1 MPSNS
6 TTSLLSDKRIEHA
19 VLAIGSIGVA
29 VVLLKTTLALIKN
42 KNGNNL
48 PMVPYKYPFIGSTFE
63 FYSNPLKLAKLYTE
77 KWGSTFRM
85 HLHGDVVTVVGAKDA
100 SEVFNHSQLSFL
112 ASRNRFFDSAL
123 FNGSGEFTLPERS
136 IINAIMKHLTPNLNY
151 YSPRAFQQVSEWL
164 FFIKIQY

>member
-42 KNGNNL
+42 KVTIWPTAKFSHSKTNCQYTQNGNNL

-112 ASRNRFFDSAL
+112 ASRNISEKRILYAYF
-123 FNGSGEFTLPERS
+123 
-136 IINAIMKHLTPNLNY
+136 AI
-151 YSPRAFQQVSEWL
+151 
-164 FFIKIQY
+164 